1 MSRCSTF
8 SPDFCLSL
16 VFLTFRCFLSVS
28 LRRIYEY
35 LWCFSVCYW
44 ADIAVFIA
52 VALLFNHED
61 SEGRIRTESHEI
73 AIFLCHHSYIYIQNY
88 AFSIYWLCTPWQILR
103 WVFLFM
109 FFGRKKLWLLAP
121 SSLNRGDILL
131 YPRVALHE
139 PRLFCSLC
147 ECVNHCSCTYM

>member
-16 VFLTFRCFLSVS
+16 VFLTFRCFFLSVS

-35 LWCFSVCYW
+35 LWCFSVCDW

-52 VALLFNHED
+52 GALLFNHED
-61 SEGRIRTESHEI
+61 SEGRIRAESHAI
-73 AIFLCHHSYIYIQNY
+73 AIFLCHHSYIYILNY
-88 AFSIYWLCTPWQILR
+88 TFSIYWLCSPWQIFR

-109 FFGRKKLWLLAP
+109 FFGRRNSDFWLPPAQTV
-121 SSLNRGDILL
+121 GIYCCILESP
-131 YPRVALHE
+131 YTNQGSFA
-139 PRLFCSLC
+139 SY
-147 ECVNHCSCTYM
+147 VNV